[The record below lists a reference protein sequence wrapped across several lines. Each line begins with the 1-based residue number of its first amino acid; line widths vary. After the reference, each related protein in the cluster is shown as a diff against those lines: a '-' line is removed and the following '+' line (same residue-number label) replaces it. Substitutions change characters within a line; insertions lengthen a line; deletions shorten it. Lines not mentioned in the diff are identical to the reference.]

1 MKIDVKQKA
10 KVFSNTLAMLQEI
23 LPALNIRRLAEL

>member
-1 MKIDVKQKA
+1 MKIGVKQKA

-23 LPALNIRRLAEL
+23 SPALVSPNGE